1 MTSGKVILKLLQYI
15 GKFKERITLLIILSL
30 AGVLFEVLKPLPVK
44 YIIDNVLSNQPLPA
58 FLNNF
63 FATLGIGSGKLQI
76 LLVLIGALLFLIL
89 AGAAFSIMVSHMT
102 TRVCQRL
109 VHNLSL
115 DLFDKVQRL
124 SLSFYSKNRTGELL
138 QRMSGDVYVVYAMV
152 AQILLPVIT
161 SLASLIAM
169 FYIMAKIN
177 LLLAFIAISV
187 VPALGLLLFFFNKP
201 MTSSTIQQY
210 NSLGQMSA
218 FMQQSLSSIKI
229 IQAYTREKFTH
240 KKFRDHSKQYSH
252 AFVNSTKI
260 SVTYVILTGV
270 ITGIAGAVVIGVGA
284 FKQINGSISIGDL
297 FVFLGYISALFGPVN
312 SLSTTISTVVTLSA
326 RGKRIFEILESKEV
340 VYEKPDAADLKD
352 VKGEIELQ
360 DVRFGYDEKKIILKD
375 FNLHVSPGQVIA
387 VVGPTGAGKTSMISL
402 LLRFYDPLSGRILID
417 GKDISDVTLH
427 SLRNNI
433 SLVLQD
439 SFLFPMSIG
448 DNISFGNPEAGEEEI
463 IKAAKAAQA
472 HDFIM
477 KLENGYNS
485 QVSEGGVSLSGGEKQ
500 RISLARAFLRNAPIL
515 ILDEPTSALDV
526 QTESK
531 IFKALTEYAKGKTV
545 FIISHRLSTISH
557 ADLILTIKD
566 GVIIEKGSHEE
577 LLKKNKHYAE
587 LYHHPFS
594 IT

>member
-1 MTSGKVILKLLQYI
+1 MASGNVILKLFQYV
-15 GKFKERITLLIILSL
+15 GRFKGRITFLVILSL
-30 AGVLFEVLKPLPVK
+30 IGVAFEVLKPLPVK
-44 YIIDNVLSNQPLPA
+44 YIIDNVISGQPLPS

-63 FATLGIGSGKLQI
+63 LITLGIGSGKVQI
-76 LLVLIGALLFLIL
+76 LIVLIAALIFLIL
-89 AGAAFSIMVSHMT
+89 AGATFSIIVSHMT
-102 TRVCQRL
+102 TKVCQRL

-187 VPALGLLLFFFNKP
+187 VPALGLLLYFFSKP
-201 MTSSTIQQY
+201 MTNSTIQQY
-210 NSLGQMSA
+210 NTLGQMSA

-240 KKFRDHSKQYSH
+240 NKFKSHSNKYSH
-252 AFVNSTKI
+252 AFVSSTKI

-284 FKQINGSISIGDL
+284 FKQLNGSISIGDL
-297 FVFLGYISALFGPVN
+297 FIFLGYINALFGPVN
-312 SLSTTISTVVTLSA
+312 SLSTTIGTVVTLNA
-326 RGKRIFEILESKEV
+326 RGKRIFQILESKEV
-340 VYEKPDAADLKD
+340 VYEKPDATELKD
-352 VKGEIELQ
+352 VKGDIELQ
-360 DVRFGYDEKKIILKD
+360 NVSFGYDKKKVILKD
-375 FNLHVSPGQVIA
+375 FNLHVTPGQIIA

-402 LLRFYDPLSGRILID
+402 LLRFYDPVNGKILID
-417 GKDISDVTLH
+417 GKDISEVSLN

-448 DNISFGNPEAGEEEI
+448 ENISFGNPEAGEEEI
-463 IKAAKAAQA
+463 IKAAKAT
-472 HDFIM
+472 
-477 KLENGYNS
+477 L
-485 QVSEGGVSLSGGEKQ
+485 
-500 RISLARAFLRNAPIL
+500 L
-515 ILDEPTSALDV
+515 IAW
-526 QTESK
+526 
-531 IFKALTEYAKGKTV
+531 
-545 FIISHRLSTISH
+545 
-557 ADLILTIKD
+557 
-566 GVIIEKGSHEE
+566 
-577 LLKKNKHYAE
+577 
-587 LYHHPFS
+587 
-594 IT
+594 